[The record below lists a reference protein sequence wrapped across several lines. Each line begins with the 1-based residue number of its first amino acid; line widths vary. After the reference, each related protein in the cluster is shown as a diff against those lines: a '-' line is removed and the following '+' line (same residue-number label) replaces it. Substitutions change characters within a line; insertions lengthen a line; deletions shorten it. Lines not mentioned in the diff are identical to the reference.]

1 MRDRCRSDLSDPRR
15 ELHSKVLAALICL
28 VELRDP
34 PFEGSLLAGGELA
47 LRIEARSDGSQP
59 RCAVVRMPRGGSL
72 DVVRDRSVV
81 PQ

>member
-47 LRIEARSDGSQP
+47 LRTRHGPMVAS
-59 RCAVVRMPRGGSL
+59 RG
-72 DVVRDRSVV
+72 V
-81 PQ
+81 PW